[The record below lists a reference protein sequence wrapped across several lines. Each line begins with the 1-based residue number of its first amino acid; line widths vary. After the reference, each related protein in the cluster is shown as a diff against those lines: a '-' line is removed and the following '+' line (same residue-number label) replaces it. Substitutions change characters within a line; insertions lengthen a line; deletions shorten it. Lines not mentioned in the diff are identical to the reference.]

1 MEKQN
6 MRAFSWRGFVSVTT
20 GLAFLGLAVTGVV
33 LFFTPPGRVANWGGW
48 ACWGL
53 SKYQWAG
60 LHIWFSL
67 LFLVLALVHIC
78 YNWKCLMG
86 YFKDQTRRHLALR
99 WEWGAALLLIW
110 VMSAGT
116 VTGMVPFSS
125 FLRWH
130 STVKHRLDNQPIP
143 SRQTGTDLSPG
154 RGYRGGRNQTA
165 LAASAAAAQ
174 QNTGR
179 GGRGQ
184 GFGQMTLSSYCAQM
198 NLDLSQACA
207 VLEQAGVTVDKGMTL
222 RQIANVMQVHPAD
235 IRHMLER

>member
-1 MEKQN
+1 MDQQKA
-6 MRAFSWRGFVSVTT
+6 RTFSWRGFVSVTT
-20 GLAFLGLAVTGVV
+20 GLTFIGLAVTGIA
-33 LFFTPPGRVANWGGW
+33 LFFMPPGRIANWSDW
-48 ACWGL
+48 RSLGL
-53 SKYQWAG
+53 SKYQWIG

-67 LFLVLALVHIC
+67 LFLVLGLVHVSF
-78 YNWKCLMG
+78 NWTCLIN

-143 SRQTGTDLSPG
+143 SRQTGTDLSRG

-165 LAASAAAAQ
+165 LAASTATAQ
-174 QNTGR
+174 QDTGR

-184 GFGQMTLSSYCAQM
+184 GFGQMTLSSYCTQM

-207 VLEQAGVTVDKGMTL
+207 VLEQVGVRVDTEMTL
-222 RQIANVMQVHPAD
+222 RQIADVMQVHPAD
-235 IRHMLER
+235 IRHMLEP